1 MKTGDA
7 IKKARRD
14 AGITQAE
21 LARRLGVTPQTVS
34 QYERGCINPKIETLF
49 KFADALEINFMDL
62 VSQTDY
68 IEDENNELWVNKRLT
83 EEVDD
88 LGKEIVEIEK
98 SRKGASIEQLKQKS
112 KRLSEIKERFDDIK
126 SDMEDR
132 KLLTCYHKLSD
143 SDREKVVSY
152 CQWLAALS
160 TPLPPV
166 LEETE
171 GDPFADPK

>member
-49 KFADALEINFMDL
+49 NFADQLKINFMDL

-152 CQWLAALS
+152 CQWLAAPS

>member
-83 EEVDD
+83 EEAMTW
-88 LGKEIVEIEK
+88 E
-98 SRKGASIEQLKQKS
+98 
-112 KRLSEIKERFDDIK
+112 KRLLKLK
-126 SDMEDR
+126 SP
-132 KLLTCYHKLSD
+132 
-143 SDREKVVSY
+143 EKA
-152 CQWLAALS
+152 QALS
-160 TPLPPV
+160 S
-166 LEETE
+166 
-171 GDPFADPK
+171 

>member
-1 MKTGDA
+1 MTWEK
-7 IKKARRD
+7 
-14 AGITQAE
+14 
-21 LARRLGVTPQTVS
+21 
-34 QYERGCINPKIETLF
+34 
-49 KFADALEINFMDL
+49 
-62 VSQTDY
+62 
-68 IEDENNELWVNKRLT
+68 
-83 EEVDD
+83 
-88 LGKEIVEIEK
+88 IVEIEK

-152 CQWLAALS
+152 CQWLAAPS

>member
-1 MKTGDA
+1 
-7 IKKARRD
+7 
-14 AGITQAE
+14 
-21 LARRLGVTPQTVS
+21 
-34 QYERGCINPKIETLF
+34 
-49 KFADALEINFMDL
+49 

-152 CQWLAALS
+152 CQWLAAPS